1 MQHSMRKDVVQQ
13 NAQSVDVNHFQILII
28 LDFS

>member
-1 MQHSMRKDVVQQ
+1 MRKDVVQQ

>member
-1 MQHSMRKDVVQQ
+1 MRKDVVQQ

-28 LDFS
+28 L